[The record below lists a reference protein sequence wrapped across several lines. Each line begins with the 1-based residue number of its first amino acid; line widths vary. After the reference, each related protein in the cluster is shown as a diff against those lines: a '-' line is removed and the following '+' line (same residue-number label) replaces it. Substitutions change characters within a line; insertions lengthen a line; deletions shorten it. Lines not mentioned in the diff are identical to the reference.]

1 VIWGQIVS
9 WLLLAAVAGSTAYS
23 LLALCAVVRFLRKR
37 RSANADRSKSYT
49 PPVSVLKPLYG
60 LDREL
65 RENLESF
72 CRQDYPSCEILFSV
86 REESDA
92 AVPVVRRLERDFPLV
107 PMRLLFTGPPLYPN
121 AKVHALEVLM
131 EAASHELLVI
141 NDSGVRVEP
150 DYLRTV
156 VQPFAEPGTGLVTCI
171 ARSMPARGFWSL
183 LEALG
188 INTQFNPG
196 VLTAWFLLGM
206 QFSIGKTMVIRK
218 QLVRQLGG
226 FGSLGRYLADDFVL
240 GERVSQAGHT
250 VVLSETV
257 PDNLLADAGM
267 QDSLRHRLRWERSS
281 RRSRPAGYLGQ
292 VFLHNLPLAALA
304 WACAPAGNLLAAA
317 LLAACVVAR
326 VLLAW
331 ACAGM
336 LLRDPAFRKYAWL
349 LPVQDFVSFGVW
361 LWAFFGRAII
371 WRGARFRVEKGGVIE
386 PVPDG
391 PKAGPS
397 ALRASG

>member
-1 VIWGQIVS
+1 MALANWNAVLS

-23 LLALCAVVRFLRKR
+23 CLALCAVVRFVRKR
-37 RSANADRSKSYT
+37 RSVSRWDRPESYT

-65 RENLESF
+65 RENLASF
-72 CRQDYPSCEILFSV
+72 CRQDYLSYEILFSV

-92 AVPVVRRLERDFPLV
+92 AVPVVRQLERDFPRV

-131 EAASHELLVI
+131 EAARNELLVI

-150 DYLRTV
+150 DYLRSIV
-156 VQPFAEPGTGLVTCI
+156 RPFAEPNTGMVTCI

-196 VLTAWFLLGM
+196 VLTAWLLLGM

-226 FGSLGRYLADDFVL
+226 FGSLAKYLADDFVL
-240 GERVSQAGHT
+240 GERVAQAGHT

-257 PDNLLADAGM
+257 PD
-267 QDSLRHRLRWERSS
+267 
-281 RRSRPAGYLGQ
+281 
-292 VFLHNLPLAALA
+292 
-304 WACAPAGNLLAAA
+304 
-317 LLAACVVAR
+317 
-326 VLLAW
+326 
-331 ACAGM
+331 
-336 LLRDPAFRKYAWL
+336 
-349 LPVQDFVSFGVW
+349 
-361 LWAFFGRAII
+361 
-371 WRGARFRVEKGGVIE
+371 
-386 PVPDG
+386 
-391 PKAGPS
+391 
-397 ALRASG
+397 

>member
-1 VIWGQIVS
+1 
-9 WLLLAAVAGSTAYS
+9 
-23 LLALCAVVRFLRKR
+23 
-37 RSANADRSKSYT
+37 
-49 PPVSVLKPLYG
+49 
-60 LDREL
+60 
-65 RENLESF
+65 
-72 CRQDYPSCEILFSV
+72 
-86 REESDA
+86 
-92 AVPVVRRLERDFPLV
+92 
-107 PMRLLFTGPPLYPN
+107 MRLLFTGPPLYPN

-141 NDSGVRVEP
+141 NDSGVRVAP
-150 DYLRTV
+150 DYLRKIA
-156 VQPFAEPGTGLVTCI
+156 QPFAEPSTGLVTCI

-206 QFSIGKTMVIRK
+206 QFSIGKTMAIRK

-240 GERVSQAGHT
+240 GERVVQAGYT
-250 VVLSETV
+250 VVLSEAV

-267 QDSLRHRLRWERSS
+267 RGSLRHKLRWERSS

-292 VFLHNLPLAALA
+292 IFLHPLPLAALA

-317 LLAACVVAR
+317 LMAACVAAR

-331 ACAGM
+331 ACAGV
-336 LLRDPAFRKYAWL
+336 LLRDPAFRKYGWL

-361 LWAFFGRAII
+361 LWAFFGREII
-371 WRGARFRVEKGGVIE
+371 WRGARFRVEKGGVLE
-386 PVPDG
+386 TVPNG
-391 PKAGPS
+391 RKAGPS
-397 ALRASG
+397 SRSLP

>member
-1 VIWGQIVS
+1 VNWPLIAFWI
-9 WLLLAAVAGSTAYS
+9 LLAVVAGSTAYS
-23 LLALCAVVRFLRKR
+23 CIALVAVRQFWRMRRRMRGEV
-37 RSANADRSKSYT
+37 RSASHA
-49 PPVSVLKPLYG
+49 PPVSILKPLYG
-60 LDREL
+60 PDREL

-72 CRQDYPSCEILFSV
+72 CRQDYPAYEILFSV
-86 REESDA
+86 REESDV
-92 AVPVVRRLERDFPLV
+92 AVPVVRQLERDFPRV
-107 PMRLLFTGPPLYPN
+107 PMRLLFTGQPPYPN

-150 DYLRTV
+150 KYLQSV
-156 VQPFAEPGTGLVTCI
+156 VRPFAEPATGLVTCI

-196 VLTAWFLLGM
+196 VLTAWLLLGM
-206 QFSIGKTMVIRK
+206 QFSIGKTMAIRK

-226 FGSLGRYLADDFVL
+226 FGSLGKYLADDFVL
-240 GERVSQAGHT
+240 GERVMQAGHT
-250 VVLSETV
+250 VVLSEAV

-267 QDSLRHRLRWERSS
+267 RGSLAHRLRWERSS

-292 VFLHNLPLAALA
+292 IFLHNLPLAALA
-304 WACAPAGNLLAAA
+304 WACAPAESLFASA
-317 LLAACVVAR
+317 LIAACIGTR

-331 ACAGM
+331 ACAGG
-336 LLRDPAFRKYAWL
+336 LLRDPMFRGYAWL

-361 LWAFFGRAII
+361 LWAFFGREIV
-371 WRGARFRVEKGGVIE
+371 WRGHRFRVGRGGVLK
-386 PVPDG
+386 PVD
-391 PKAGPS
+391 
-397 ALRASG
+397 R

>member
-1 VIWGQIVS
+1 VNWGLIAS

-23 LLALCAVVRFLRKR
+23 CLALLAVVRFVRKR
-37 RSANADRSKSYT
+37 RNPSRTDRSKDYS
-49 PPVSVLKPLYG
+49 PPVSLLKPLYG

-65 RENLESF
+65 RRNLESF
-72 CRQDYPSCEILFSV
+72 CRQDYPAYEILFSV

-92 AVPVVRRLERDFPLV
+92 AVPVVRQLEKDFPRV

-121 AKVHALEVLM
+121 AKVHALEALM
-131 EAASHELLVI
+131 EAATHEILVI
-141 NDSGVRVEP
+141 NDSGVRAEP
-150 DYLRTV
+150 DYLPGV
-156 VQPFAEPGTGLVTCI
+156 VRPFADPATGLVTCI
-171 ARSMPARGFWSL
+171 ARSMPARGLWSV

-240 GERVSQAGHT
+240 GERVAQAGYT
-250 VVLSETV
+250 VVLSEAV

-267 QDSLRHRLRWERSS
+267 RGSLRHRLRWERSS

-292 VFLHNLPLAALA
+292 IFLHNLPLAALA

-317 LLAACVVAR
+317 LIAACIGTR

-331 ACAGM
+331 ACAGL
-336 LLRDPAFRKYAWL
+336 LLRDPAFRKYGWL
-349 LPVQDFVSFGVW
+349 LPVQDLVSFGVW
-361 LWAFFGRAII
+361 LWAFFGREIL
-371 WRGARFRVEKGGVIE
+371 WRGARFTVQKGGTLRPSE
-386 PVPDG
+386 PRP
-391 PKAGPS
+391 
-397 ALRASG
+397 

>member
-1 VIWGQIVS
+1 MNWGLIAS

-23 LLALCAVVRFLRKR
+23 CLALLAVVRFVRKR
-37 RSANADRSKSYT
+37 RNPSRTDRSKDYS
-49 PPVSVLKPLYG
+49 PPVSLLKPLYG

-65 RENLESF
+65 RRNLESF
-72 CRQDYPSCEILFSV
+72 CRQDYPAYEILFSV

-92 AVPVVRRLERDFPLV
+92 AVPVVRQLEKDFPRV

-121 AKVHALEVLM
+121 AKVHALEALM
-131 EAASHELLVI
+131 EAATHEILVI
-141 NDSGVRVEP
+141 NDSGVRAEP
-150 DYLRTV
+150 DYLPGV
-156 VQPFAEPGTGLVTCI
+156 VRPFADPATGLVTCI
-171 ARSMPARGFWSL
+171 ARSMPARGLWSV

-240 GERVSQAGHT
+240 GERVAQAGYT
-250 VVLSETV
+250 VVLSEAV

-267 QDSLRHRLRWERSS
+267 RGSLRHRLRWERSS

-292 VFLHNLPLAALA
+292 IFLHNLPLAALA

-317 LLAACVVAR
+317 LIAACIGTR

-331 ACAGM
+331 ACAGL
-336 LLRDPAFRKYAWL
+336 LLRDPAFRKYGWL
-349 LPVQDFVSFGVW
+349 LPVQDLVSFGVW
-361 LWAFFGRAII
+361 LWAFFGREIL
-371 WRGARFRVEKGGVIE
+371 WRGARFTVQKGGTLRPSE
-386 PVPDG
+386 PRP
-391 PKAGPS
+391 
-397 ALRASG
+397 